1 MKTDSQQSNP
11 EFPVSVYDSNYLL
24 NLSVRFIYPLIKKY
38 LTCNARPSGRLLDL
52 GCGNGSIL
60 KALRDDFCSRF
71 SYTGYDLYANR
82 DDDTQNPIIFK
93 QTDLN
98 ADFSL
103 QHTEDFNI
111 LISCE
116 VLEHVIDTDQ
126 FMVHANKMLK
136 LGGLFILTTPN
147 LGSFFNRLLL
157 LIGLQPLHTEVSW
170 QNPYLGREILYKI
183 TGQERSP
190 AAGHLR
196 LFTAHALRKF
206 VQHHGFVIRKFCGF
220 SPYGGLMGM
229 VSRLFGV
236 FPSLMP
242 GLFVVLEKKTGEV

>member
-1 MKTDSQQSNP
+1 MQTDSQQSHP
-11 EFPVSVYDSNYLL
+11 TSSHLVYDSNYLL

-38 LTCNARPSGRLLDL
+38 LTREAGTHGRLLDL

-60 KALRDDFCSRF
+60 KALRADFGSRF
-71 SYTGYDLYANR
+71 SYSGYDLYANS
-82 DDDTQNPIIFK
+82 DDATQNPIIFK

-103 QHTEDFNI
+103 QHEEDFNI

-126 FMVHANKMLK
+126 FMVHAKKMLQP
-136 LGGLFILTTPN
+136 GGLFILTTPN
-147 LGSFFNRLLL
+147 LASFFNRLLL
-157 LIGLQPLHTEVSW
+157 IMGLQPLHTEVSW

-183 TGQERSP
+183 TGQGRSP

-196 LFTAHALRKF
+196 LFTAYALKKF
-206 VQHHGFVIRKFCGF
+206 VAHHGFVIRKFCGF
-220 SPYGGLMGM
+220 SPYSGPMGL
-229 VSRLFGV
+229 VSHLFGM

-242 GLFVVLEKKTGEV
+242 GLFVVLEKR